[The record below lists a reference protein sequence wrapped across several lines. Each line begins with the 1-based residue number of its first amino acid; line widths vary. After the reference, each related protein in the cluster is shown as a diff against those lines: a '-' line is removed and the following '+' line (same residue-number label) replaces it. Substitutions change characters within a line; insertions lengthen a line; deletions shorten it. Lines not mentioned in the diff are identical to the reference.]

1 MIAIIIILV
10 LLILFET
17 LFELAHLSTFGK
29 FNSSSFSLEEFD
41 FFYKEDL
48 KMMFNNSGN
57 YLSKRSPS
65 ILSKW
70 HSRHRCIPRL
80 SKFHK
85 EIEIKYK
92 QLLKEQN

>member
-10 LLILFET
+10 LLI

-48 KMMFNNSGN
+48 KMMFDNSGN
-57 YLSKRSPS
+57 YLSKRTPT

-70 HSRHRCIPRL
+70 HSRGYCIPRW

-92 QLLKEQN
+92 QLLKEQNETN